1 MKIKLSVG
9 IYGQPTKLN
18 LRADL
23 LYGKDEKY
31 RAHIFHKE
39 FSMDK
44 GGEVVLPMSYFSD
57 FANTDEFKTE

>member
-1 MKIKLSVG
+1 MKIRLSVG

-23 LYGKDEKY
+23 LYGKDEKH

-44 GGEVVLPMSYFSD
+44 GGEVVLPMSFFLD
-57 FANTDEFKTE
+57 FASQNEFKTE